1 MSYSQ
6 IDPVLFRWARTHGL
20 HVYTECRDDEIR
32 SIDIV
37 DDTGDCYALGVS
49 SPRDNGAVSIWIS
62 EQRIDGR
69 PVTSQQIRSEAF
81 TTTVAEL
88 EHTLERA
95 YRQAESWIAERGHKR
110 TPVL

>member
-1 MSYSQ
+1 MRYSQ
-6 IDPVLFRWARTHGL
+6 IDPVLFPWARTHGL

-37 DDTGDCYALGVS
+37 DDAGDSYALGVS
-49 SPRDNGAVSIWIS
+49 SPRDDGAVSVWVS
-62 EQRIDGR
+62 EQRVGGQA
-69 PVTSQQIRSEAF
+69 VTSRKIQSETF

-95 YRQAESWIAERGHKR
+95 YRHAESWISDRGHMR